1 MIEVDFGENLLD
13 KLVAHL
19 EPGQALS
26 AAAVLTALEA
36 EEGAECFVEMDIL
49 EIPLDIS
56 DLPKAA
62 GVGEAA
68 LRLRQEE
75 QLAKE
80 GNLLSGLEEN
90 DPLRLYLE
98 EIAAMPACGDE
109 NALALELL
117 GALESKREAI
127 CGKLLNLS
135 LHRVVELAQEYTGY
149 GVLLLDLI
157 QEGSM
162 GLWQYLP
169 RFTGGDFAQ
178 FRDDTIRHVMKKEL
192 IIQAHVNGVGQ
203 KMRQAME
210 DYRSVDEKLLADLGR
225 NPTVEEIAEALHMT
239 SETAASVAGMIEAA
253 RMVNRVKAEPE
264 PDPQEEERAVE
275 DTAYFQMRQRIEE
288 LLTSLSET
296 DAKLLTLRFGL
307 EGGLPMSPEE
317 AGRKLGLTP
326 AEVMQREQAALTAL
340 RSQRN

>member
-117 GALESKREAI
+117 GAAESKREDR
-127 CGKLLNLS
+127 KS
-135 LHRVVELAQEYTGY
+135 VV
-149 GVLLLDLI
+149 
-157 QEGSM
+157 
-162 GLWQYLP
+162 
-169 RFTGGDFAQ
+169 
-178 FRDDTIRHVMKKEL
+178 
-192 IIQAHVNGVGQ
+192 
-203 KMRQAME
+203 
-210 DYRSVDEKLLADLGR
+210 
-225 NPTVEEIAEALHMT
+225 
-239 SETAASVAGMIEAA
+239 
-253 RMVNRVKAEPE
+253 
-264 PDPQEEERAVE
+264 
-275 DTAYFQMRQRIEE
+275 
-288 LLTSLSET
+288 
-296 DAKLLTLRFGL
+296 
-307 EGGLPMSPEE
+307 
-317 AGRKLGLTP
+317 
-326 AEVMQREQAALTAL
+326 
-340 RSQRN
+340 